1 VVAIRGCNLA
11 TEGADACLILAY
23 ATAVAARLLRSLFR
37 RSGQAGPAHPGGRD
51 VLPSVATAARHPPGV
66 NARCGPRPP
75 ESGLQVNGPVSAKA
89 PDTGYPVQRYPR
101 ALEAIAS
108 VAG

>member
-37 RSGQAGPAHPGGRD
+37 RSGQAGPDHGAPGQQ
-51 VLPSVATAARHPPGV
+51 AY
-66 NARCGPRPP
+66 
-75 ESGLQVNGPVSAKA
+75 
-89 PDTGYPVQRYPR
+89 DTGASGGQRPLR
-101 ALEAIAS
+101 APSA
-108 VAG
+108 